1 MKTFEITG
9 YGKDYGDQ
17 TREYIIK
24 VNPDNTVRD
33 VIQDILSNQNE
44 WGYIEL
50 KLSDWRESS
59 KNRLEYGKGVII
71 NLDKVTYWRDKLDK
85 KVINMKGNGGW
96 SRSDYQLEIE

>member
-24 VNPDNTVRD
+24 LYPNNTVRN
-33 VIQDILSNQNE
+33 VIQDIISNPRE

-50 KLSDWRESS
+50 KLGDWKERYY
-59 KNRLEYGKGVII
+59 NRLEYGHSVVI
-71 NLDKVTYWRDKLDK
+71 NLDKVTYWKDKLDK
-85 KVINMKGNGGW
+85 KVISITGSGGW

>member
-17 TREYIIK
+17 TKEYIIK

-33 VIQDILSNQNE
+33 VIQDILSNQHE

-50 KLSDWRESS
+50 KLGDW
-59 KNRLEYGKGVII
+59 
-71 NLDKVTYWRDKLDK
+71 
-85 KVINMKGNGGW
+85 
-96 SRSDYQLEIE
+96 